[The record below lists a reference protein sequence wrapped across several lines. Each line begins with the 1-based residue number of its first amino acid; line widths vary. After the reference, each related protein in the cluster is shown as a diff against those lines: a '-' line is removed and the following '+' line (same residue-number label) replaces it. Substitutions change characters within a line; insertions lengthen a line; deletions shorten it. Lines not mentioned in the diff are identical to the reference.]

1 MAINH
6 CKFHV
11 NLRKNFFTLRVAY
24 HWNRLPGRSWSPSL
38 QTFQS
43 RLVPV
48 GGTISGG
55 ARGRERRPLRAGAAA
70 AARSLRQV
78 AGAGRTGPAAAPGA
92 GPCLCLRASPLPP
105 AVRRAAVLALTCS
118 VHRAVLCSALPH
130 PAPGKRDQAWGNH
143 WEHLPPAAARP
154 GTDDTAPTTL
164 TASSGKQKQSKQTKT
179 IYHHHH
185 KTHLL

>member
-55 ARGRERRPLRAGAAA
+55 ARGRERRPLRAVS
-70 AARSLRQV
+70 ARWQER
-78 AGAGRTGPAAAPGA
+78 
-92 GPCLCLRASPLPP
+92 
-105 AVRRAAVLALTCS
+105 
-118 VHRAVLCSALPH
+118 
-130 PAPGKRDQAWGNH
+130 PAPGPPRLRGPGPACASEPRRCRPPCAGLPCSPSPAPYIALCCAPLSRIPHQGRGTRPGATLGSTC
-143 WEHLPPAAARP
+143 LPPQHVPAR
-154 GTDDTAPTTL
+154 TAQL
-164 TASSGKQKQSKQTKT
+164 RL
-179 IYHHHH
+179 H
-185 KTHLL
+185 